1 MENNTIKEDQQ
12 VIDEENINSLENNCT
27 MTNTLKII
35 GGKWKMLLLNCFR
48 EECPVRF
55 GKIKSKMP
63 NITQTTLTAQ
73 LRELERDGI
82 LSRQSYAESPPRVEY
97 KLTELGKTLMPVMQ
111 TLCDWGETYC
121 AVREE
126 EAFDLN
132 DGLNTL

>member
-1 MENNTIKEDQQ
+1 
-12 VIDEENINSLENNCT
+12 

-55 GKIKSKMP
+55 GKLKSKMQD
-63 NITQTTLTAQ
+63 ITQTTLTTQ

-82 LSRQSYAESPPRVEY
+82 ISRQVYAESPPRVEY

-111 TLCDWGETYC
+111 VINDWGENYC
-121 AVREE
+121 AVRK
-126 EAFDLN
+126 
-132 DGLNTL
+132 